1 MPKIPLIS
9 IVDDDDAL
17 RSSLENLI
25 RSVGLRA
32 QGFSSAEAFLSSNQ
46 VHETGCLILDVRMP
60 GMSGPEL
67 QRQMA
72 VANSHIPI
80 IFMTAHEDAARRTQ
94 ALEAGAVAFLHKP
107 FYEEEL
113 LNAIDAALKDSLG
126 GKP

>member
-1 MPKIPLIS
+1 MPTIPLIS
-9 IVDDDDAL
+9 IVDDDDAH

-32 QGFSSAEAFLSSNQ
+32 QGFSSAEAFLSST
-46 VHETGCLILDVRMP
+46 HAHDTRCLVLDVRMP

-72 VANSHIPI
+72 VANSRIPI
-80 IFMTAHEDAARRTQ
+80 IFITAHEDDSQRSQ

-113 LNAIDAALKDSLG
+113 LNAIDAALKDS
-126 GKP
+126 